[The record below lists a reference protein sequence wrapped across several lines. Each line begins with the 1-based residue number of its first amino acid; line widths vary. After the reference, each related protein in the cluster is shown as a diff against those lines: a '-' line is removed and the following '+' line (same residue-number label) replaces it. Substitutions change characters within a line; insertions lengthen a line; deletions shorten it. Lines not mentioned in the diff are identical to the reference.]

1 MCTDSRLWKDIKTH
15 KYVQALKEHE
25 EFHSFLD
32 QKGSN
37 GKSVARLVCSDPNAK
52 TQVNAAMTGSCFNC
66 KGPHLS
72 KTIDARPIIYN
83 PFEK

>member
-15 KYVQALKEHE
+15 KYIQGLKEHE

-37 GKSVARLVCSDPNAK
+37 GKSVAKLCSHTKHVNQTIRLEAK
-52 TQVNAAMTGSCFNC
+52 SAQ
-66 KGPHLS
+66 
-72 KTIDARPIIYN
+72 
-83 PFEK
+83 